1 MNQFYLY
8 DKEESGAYNR
18 ARLKPISGHSGAV
31 TGLEGIFVSLITDDH
46 SEVPTFVSK
55 LL

>member
-8 DKEESGAYNR
+8 DKGEAGAYNR
-18 ARLKPISGHSGAV
+18 ARLKAVPVCPGALLGTECFLV
-31 TGLEGIFVSLITDDH
+31 FLITDDH
-46 SEVPTFVSK
+46 SEVPTFVSN

>member
-8 DKEESGAYNR
+8 DKGEADAYNR
-18 ARLKPISGHSGAV
+18 ARLKPVGGCK
-31 TGLEGIFVSLITDDH
+31 TGQTALFEFLIADDH
-46 SEVPTFVSK
+46 SEVPTFVSN